1 MMRMAF
7 KKQVCLLTGA
17 SGGIGEAIATQLANL
32 GVSLIL
38 TGRNVNKL
46 GDIVESLPGQHS
58 VVCAD
63 LTQSED
69 MDRVVALCR
78 DKSVTMLINNAGVT
92 ETGSITA
99 SSLDETNALLMTN
112 LTVPITLT
120 QRLIPIL
127 QRSSEAHVVNVGS
140 TFGSI
145 GFAYH
150 SLYCASK
157 FGLRGFTE
165 SLMREYAGTELRFH
179 YFAPRATNTAINS
192 AQAVSMNNALGNAVD
207 DVNEVAAQLVDML
220 NKKQPRRFIGF
231 PEKLFVKI
239 NGAFPAI
246 VDMALKKQLPTIQRY
261 MKTQSEETLS

>member
-1 MMRMAF
+1 MMTITF
-7 KKQVCLLTGA
+7 EKQVCLLTGA
-17 SGGIGEAIATQLANL
+17 SGGIGEAIARQLANL

-38 TGRNVNKL
+38 TGRNINKL
-46 GDIVESLPGQHS
+46 GALVESLPGQHT

-63 LTQSED
+63 LTLSED
-69 MDRVVALCR
+69 MDNVVALCR
-78 DKSVTMLINNAGVT
+78 EKSVTMLINNAGVT
-92 ETGSITA
+92 ETGSITTT
-99 SSLDETNALLMTN
+99 SSNNIEAILRTN
-112 LTVPITLT
+112 LMVPISLT

-127 QRSSEAHVVNVGS
+127 QRASDAHIVNVGS

-165 SLMREYAGTELRFH
+165 SLMREYAGSGLHLH
-179 YFAPRATNTAINS
+179 YFAPRATETAINS
-192 AQAVSMNNALGNAVD
+192 AQVMSMNKALGNAVD
-207 DVNEVAAQLVDML
+207 DPNDVAAMLVDML
-220 NKKQPRRFIGF
+220 NKKQRRRFVGF

-261 MKTQSEETLS
+261 MKTRSEEKLS

>member
-1 MMRMAF
+1 MRMAF
-7 KKQVCLLTGA
+7 EQQVCLLTGA
-17 SGGIGEAIATQLANL
+17 SGGIGEAIAKQLANL

-38 TGRNVNKL
+38 TGRNINKL
-46 GDIVESLPGQHS
+46 GDIVESLPGQHT

-63 LTQSED
+63 LTRAED

-92 ETGSITA
+92 ETGSITTT
-99 SSLDETNALLMTN
+99 SSENVEAILTTN
-112 LTVPITLT
+112 LMVPIALT
-120 QRLIPIL
+120 QRLIPVL
-127 QRSSEAHVVNVGS
+127 QRSSEAHIVNVGS

-165 SLMREYAGTELRFH
+165 SLMREYAGTGLRFH
-179 YFAPRATNTAINS
+179 YFAPRATQTAINS
-192 AQAVSMNNALGNAVD
+192 AQVMSMNNALGNAMD
-207 DVNEVAAQLVDML
+207 TPNDVAAQLVDML
-220 NKKQPRRFIGF
+220 NKQQRRRFIGF

-261 MKTQSEETLS
+261 MKTRSEEKLS